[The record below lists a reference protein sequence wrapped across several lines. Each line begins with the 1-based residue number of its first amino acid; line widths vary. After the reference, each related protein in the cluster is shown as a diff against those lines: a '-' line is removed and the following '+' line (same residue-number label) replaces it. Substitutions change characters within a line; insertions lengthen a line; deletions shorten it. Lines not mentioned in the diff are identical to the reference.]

1 MYCQVLVFLAYFL
14 LLLLI
19 KQFFDVRCLS
29 TKTKMWHIFLKI
41 LLIIFLYKIKIYK
54 KMHTKE
60 IFIFSFVKVNNYV
73 RFILHSS

>member
-54 KMHTKE
+54 KNAHKRNIY
-60 IFIFSFVKVNNYV
+60 IFICEGK
-73 RFILHSS
+73 